1 MNIIDG
7 KQWEIISD
15 KPVLQKVTGQPL
27 GEHCTR
33 VQTIQWG
40 DEIHEAAWFHDDNGK
55 LITVTSRRIS

>member
-7 KQWEIISD
+7 KQWKIISD
-15 KPVLQKVTGQPL
+15 KPVLHKVTGQPI
-27 GEHCTR
+27 GEHCNR

-40 DEIHEAAWFHDDNGK
+40 DEIHEACWFCDDNGK